1 MQLEKGGKLDQEKIL
16 PLTERALL
24 EIGEKLK
31 SKKGIAKIKWMDK
44 IGNNRRRNN
53 LSINLLF
60 K

>member
-31 SKKGIAKIKWMDK
+31 SKKGIAKIK
-44 IGNNRRRNN
+44 
-53 LSINLLF
+53 
-60 K
+60 